1 MARFLEIVVAFLLVA
16 ALGVVVALFLPSHR
30 SYTHAVETN
39 RPINVVFDML
49 NGFQRFNDWNH
60 MKVIDPNVQFTL
72 SGPASGVGARLE
84 FRSSNPRIGSGS
96 WEIIESVPGERIV
109 FALDTPTM
117 GHNKTMRFRFERTGR
132 QQRNVEI
139 SKRYRVEYGWN
150 LIGRFAGIYVASNMG
165 RQVQLSLRTLNN
177 ALAGIPRVDY
187 TLYPH
192 PFEVV
197 DLPARNVLQVEVQA
211 PLADD
216 GVAVS
221 MTNQRQWMDRVMA
234 ANNLVADGPLRI
246 VTLDRSSE
254 SYTFIMQLPVR
265 DAEAPEGASSAP
277 SVAEL
282 PALQVA
288 ITGEG
293 NTVTFAQTPP
303 LRAASTKWIG
313 PAPGLQRVRDTIRA
327 WALVRGLVPEPGAQ
341 GFDDYRVAIA
351 DMLGPEAEFQA
362 FVPLAA
368 ATAPLVAA
376 APAAP

>member
-1 MARFLEIVVAFLLVA
+1 MARFLEIVMATLLVV
-16 ALGVVVALFLPSHR
+16 ALGVVVALFLPATR
-30 SYTHAVETN
+30 SYTHTVETN

-60 MKVIDPNVQFTL
+60 MKIIDPAVEFTL
-72 SGPASGVGARLE
+72 SGPASGVGARLD
-84 FRSSNPRIGSGS
+84 FRSSNPRIGTGS

-109 FALDTPTM
+109 FAIDTPAM
-117 GHNKTMRFRFERTGR
+117 GHNKTMRFSFERTGR
-132 QQRNVEI
+132 NQRNVEI

-192 PFEVV
+192 PFQVV
-197 DLPARNVLQVEVQA
+197 DIPARNVLQVEVIA

-221 MTNQRQWMDRVMA
+221 MTNQRQWMDRVMT
-234 ANNLVADGPLRI
+234 ANNLVADGPMRI
-246 VTLDRSSE
+246 VTLDRSAE

-265 DAEAPEGASSAP
+265 LSEAPEGASSAP

-282 PALQVA
+282 PVLDVS

-293 NTVTFAQTPP
+293 NTVTLAQTAPM
-303 LRAASTKWIG
+303 RAANTLWVG

-341 GFDDYRVAIA
+341 GFDDYTVAIP
-351 DMLGPEAEFQA
+351 DMLSPEAEFQA

-368 ATAPLVAA
+368 SQPAP
-376 APAAP
+376 